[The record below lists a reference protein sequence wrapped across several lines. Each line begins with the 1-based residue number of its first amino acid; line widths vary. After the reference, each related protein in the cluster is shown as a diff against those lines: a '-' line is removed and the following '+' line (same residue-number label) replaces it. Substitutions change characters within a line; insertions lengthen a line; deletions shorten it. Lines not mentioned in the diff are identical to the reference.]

1 MRGLNVDVKHNTLWC
16 SDIFRNDNGTL
27 LHEAIEC
34 SLIFVP
40 QQKYALLSLRPTIYI
55 ENPRSVSKE
64 KKQEYARIYLDKMWN
79 QAYSNKLIQWEN
91 IVFGNARLIF
101 EFPQNSGSGFKFQIS
116 NNSGFS
122 EIQYQDSTERGY
134 FSRSYDNRRTI
145 YWGLQ
150 LKEPELEF
158 VNTFADRPFLDSNP
172 MRGLSNHKPYDS
184 WQKDVLPQN
193 VRLGVICPNAH
204 TNSLKS
210 FLQRLNTTI
219 QANDNSDYIQPY
231 TGFHSIYKTLLEI
244 PDSDTDKWIKTEDT
258 PRDTIS
264 LAQSICHKAGSLAE
278 KYPGIVVVIYIPTSW
293 SLHKQ
298 FKHDGESFDLHNYI
312 KAYAAQ
318 HSFTT
323 QIIEEKTLKDPMG
336 M

>member
-184 WQKDVLPQN
+184 WQKDVLHPH
-193 VRLGVICPNAH
+193 VIVHIEPAGVCGKVVDVGLEQAPAEVECCTVLEFAECQI
-204 TNSLKS
+204 
-210 FLQRLNTTI
+210 QRS
-219 QANDNSDYIQPY
+219 A
-231 TGFHSIYKTLLEI
+231 
-244 PDSDTDKWIKTEDT
+244 
-258 PRDTIS
+258 
-264 LAQSICHKAGSLAE
+264 
-278 KYPGIVVVIYIPTSW
+278 
-293 SLHKQ
+293 
-298 FKHDGESFDLHNYI
+298 
-312 KAYAAQ
+312 
-318 HSFTT
+318 
-323 QIIEEKTLKDPMG
+323 
-336 M
+336 

>member
-64 KKQEYARIYLDKMWN
+64 KKQEYARIYLDTMWN

-134 FSRSYDNRRTI
+134 FSRSYDNNTSVKI
-145 YWGLQ
+145 YR
-150 LKEPELEF
+150 
-158 VNTFADRPFLDSNP
+158 A
-172 MRGLSNHKPYDS
+172 
-184 WQKDVLPQN
+184 
-193 VRLGVICPNAH
+193 
-204 TNSLKS
+204 KS
-210 FLQRLNTTI
+210 
-219 QANDNSDYIQPY
+219 
-231 TGFHSIYKTLLEI
+231 
-244 PDSDTDKWIKTEDT
+244 
-258 PRDTIS
+258 
-264 LAQSICHKAGSLAE
+264 
-278 KYPGIVVVIYIPTSW
+278 
-293 SLHKQ
+293 
-298 FKHDGESFDLHNYI
+298 
-312 KAYAAQ
+312 
-318 HSFTT
+318 
-323 QIIEEKTLKDPMG
+323 
-336 M
+336 

>member
-122 EIQYQDSTERGY
+122 
-134 FSRSYDNRRTI
+134 
-145 YWGLQ
+145 
-150 LKEPELEF
+150 
-158 VNTFADRPFLDSNP
+158 
-172 MRGLSNHKPYDS
+172 
-184 WQKDVLPQN
+184 
-193 VRLGVICPNAH
+193 
-204 TNSLKS
+204 
-210 FLQRLNTTI
+210 
-219 QANDNSDYIQPY
+219 
-231 TGFHSIYKTLLEI
+231 
-244 PDSDTDKWIKTEDT
+244 
-258 PRDTIS
+258 
-264 LAQSICHKAGSLAE
+264 
-278 KYPGIVVVIYIPTSW
+278 
-293 SLHKQ
+293 
-298 FKHDGESFDLHNYI
+298 
-312 KAYAAQ
+312 
-318 HSFTT
+318 
-323 QIIEEKTLKDPMG
+323 
-336 M
+336 